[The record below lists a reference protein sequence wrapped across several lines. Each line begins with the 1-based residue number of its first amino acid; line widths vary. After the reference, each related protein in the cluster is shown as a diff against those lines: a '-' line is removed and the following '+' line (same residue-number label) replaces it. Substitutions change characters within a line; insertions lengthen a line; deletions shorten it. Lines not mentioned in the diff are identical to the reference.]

1 MGEALST
8 YLRKSGLDRK
18 VGDFEVF
25 QAWTDSAGEVLSK
38 RARPVRFKMAVLTVE
53 VESAA
58 HFHELANFKGEQ
70 LRRLVNRRLGS
81 NRVRRIDFRL
91 KH

>member
-8 YLRKSGLDRK
+8 YLRVSGLDRK
-18 VGDFEVF
+18 AGDLAVF
-25 QAWTDSAGEVLSK
+25 QAWVDSAGEALAA
-38 RARPVRFKMAVLTVE
+38 RAKPVRFRMAILTVE
-53 VESAA
+53 VASAA

-81 NRVRRIDFRL
+81 NRVRRIDFKL
-91 KH
+91 KQ